1 MKPKT
6 GAIRL
11 LFLGMPTYDMPMRL
25 LKVLTVVLIAC
36 LALFG
41 QEEKKKKGPS
51 PFENPQNLKLLKPD
65 GLRDTMLAFNAAL
78 GVMCTECH
86 VQGNFPSDDNPK
98 KNMARMMITMAR
110 EINSKFPDGEQHVR
124 CYTCHRGATTP
135 ATEPPKAN

>member
-1 MKPKT
+1 
-6 GAIRL
+6 
-11 LFLGMPTYDMPMRL
+11 MPMRL
-25 LKVLTVVLIAC
+25 LKILTVVLIAG

-65 GLRDTMLAFNAAL
+65 NLRETMLSFNAAL

-98 KNMARMMITMAR
+98 KNIARMMITMAR
-110 EINSKFPDGEQHVR
+110 DVNSKFPDGQQHVR
-124 CYTCHRGATTP
+124 CYTCHRGSTTP
-135 ATEPPKAN
+135 LTEPPKN

>member
-1 MKPKT
+1 
-6 GAIRL
+6 
-11 LFLGMPTYDMPMRL
+11 MPMRL
-25 LKVLTVVLIAC
+25 LKILTVVLIAG

-51 PFENPQNLKLLKPD
+51 PFDNPQNLKLLQLKGPE
-65 GLRDTMLAFNAAL
+65 LREVMVSFNAAL

-98 KNMARMMITMAR
+98 KNVARMMLTMAR
-110 EINSKFPDGEQHVR
+110 DINSKFPDGQQHVR

-135 ATEPPKAN
+135 LTEPPKN